1 MQSDKLTSG
10 LNGRGIKEEKLNTK
24 NLLNIKINIIL
35 KFMDKEKWNWS
46 LSIGFYPGILFGT
59 RAYEEDHSITYV
71 FYIPFVDIALEIPYN
86 NESI

>member
-1 MQSDKLTSG
+1 MLSVKLTNG
-10 LNGRGIKEEKLNTK
+10 LNGLGNKEEE
-24 NLLNIKINIIL
+24 LNIKNWSNIKISITL

-46 LSIGFYPGILFGT
+46 LSIGFYPGVLFGT
-59 RAYEEDHSITYV
+59 RAYEEDHSVTYV

>member
-10 LNGRGIKEEKLNTK
+10 LNGRGIKEEE
-24 NLLNIKINIIL
+24 LNIKNWSVIKISIIL

-59 RAYEEDHSITYV
+59 RAYEEEHSVTYV
-71 FYIPFVDIALEIPYN
+71 FYIPFIDIALEIPYN

>member
-10 LNGRGIKEEKLNTK
+10 LNGRGIKEEKLNIK
-24 NLLNIKINIIL
+24 NWSVIKISITL

>member
-1 MQSDKLTSG
+1 MQSAKLTSG
-10 LNGRGIKEEKLNTK
+10 LNGLGNKEEKLNIK
-24 NLLNIKINIIL
+24 NWSVIKISIIL

-59 RAYEEDHSITYV
+59 RAYEEKHSITYV
-71 FYIPFVDIALEIPYN
+71 FYIPFIDIALEIPYN

>member
-1 MQSDKLTSG
+1 MLSDKLINGS
-10 LNGRGIKEEKLNTK
+10 NGRGNKKEKLNIK
-24 NLLNIKINIIL
+24 NWSVIKISIIL

-59 RAYEEDHSITYV
+59 RAYEEDNSITYV

>member
-10 LNGRGIKEEKLNTK
+10 LNGRGIKEEKLNIK
-24 NLLNIKINIIL
+24 NWSAIKINIIL

-59 RAYEEDHSITYV
+59 RAYEEDEKITYV
-71 FYIPFVDIALEIPYN
+71 FYIPFVDIALEYPI
-86 NESI
+86 

>member
-1 MQSDKLTSG
+1 MLNAKLISG
-10 LNGRGIKEEKLNTK
+10 LNGRGSKEEKLNIK
-24 NLLNIKINIIL
+24 NWSVIKISIIL

-59 RAYEEDHSITYV
+59 RAYEEKDRLTYV
-71 FYIPFVDIALEIPYN
+71 FYIPFVDIALELPYK